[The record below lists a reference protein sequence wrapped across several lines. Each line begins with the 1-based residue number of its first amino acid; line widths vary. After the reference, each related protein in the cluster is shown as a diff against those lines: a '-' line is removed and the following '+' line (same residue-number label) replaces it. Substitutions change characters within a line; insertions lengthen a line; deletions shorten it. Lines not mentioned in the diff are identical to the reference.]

1 MKQLETK
8 NEESQI
14 AGLVPTKSFVKASQ
28 LIKRAVSGNTMLA
41 VTGNAGIGK
50 STVREITIGRYAEN
64 FEKYKVIKPEAGIV
78 YSPSDKTASIV
89 SMMIEKLS
97 STKPARDVVKRIDQ
111 LNSALVASRGQR
123 IILVIDEAQDLSQTT
138 MYGLKKIHEL
148 CARFKDGAAFSI
160 VLFGKPN
167 LRAKLQDYE
176 LGYRIEEY
184 QMLSMDKNELTAYLH
199 NRKIKFKT
207 ARLYDSFYQAT
218 KGLPLA
224 AKKTVDEILK
234 IAKERKLDYDMAYS
248 YHLTGD
254 LSKSVREAGI
264 SNNDISKFFYQKY
277 GKVVDASTV
286 HKANKGELNTNLAQQ
301 LRGVAEEMLQNK
313 TE

>member
-1 MKQLETK
+1 MKLETR
-8 NEESQI
+8 NEESEI

-28 LIKRAVSGNTMLA
+28 LIKRAVNHNTMLA

-50 STVREITIGRYAEN
+50 STVREITLGRYAEN
-64 FEKYKVIKPEAGIV
+64 FEKYKVIKPEAAVV
-78 YSPSDKTASIV
+78 YSQSDKTASII

-97 STKPARDVVKRIDQ
+97 NTKPARDVVKRIDQ
-111 LNSALVASRGQR
+111 LNSALITNRGQR

-148 CARFKDGAAFSI
+148 SAKFKDGAAFSI
-160 VLFGKPN
+160 LLFGKPN
-167 LRAKLQDYE
+167 LRVKLQDYE
-176 LGYRIEEY
+176 LGYRIENY
-184 QMLSMDKNELTAYLH
+184 QMLSMDKAELTAYLH

-207 ARLYDSFYQAT
+207 PRLYDSFYQAT

-234 IAKERKLDYDMAYS
+234 IAKERKLDFDGAYS
-248 YHLTGD
+248 FHLTGD
-254 LSKSVREAGI
+254 LSKSAREAGI

-286 HKANKGELNTNLAQQ
+286 HKANKGELNTKLAQDI
-301 LRGVAEEMLQNK
+301 RGLAEEMIQEK
-313 TE
+313 KD